1 MPPLGM
7 GTLLGYTAPA
17 VVLVMV
23 GVWHLVS
30 VFASYVKSPRDYIA
44 RAWHP
49 ANCLPHRGKHIEL
62 YLLVLFVLMAI
73 FYELGV
79 STNFQP
85 TVDGAISKHRVAS
98 FEHITM
104 LVMFWMVVL
113 IVLLTDTTAALPL
126 PQESSLLF
134 ASIAF
139 GLEWISV
146 SNQAA
151 RNSGLES
158 QCNLLLSHVAALC
171 AICTGLLALRPKL
184 FLVDLVLC
192 MGIILQGTW
201 LFQIGP
207 FLYVEGFIPEG
218 CHYRLDLPSRID
230 GSTQCDVEVSRIRA
244 VALVNLAF
252 NFHVIMVVFFSV
264 LTFAIVAKLPGTR
277 RGYDSLSRDI
287 VDGEGVKP
295 VPKPLFDRP

>member
-1 MPPLGM
+1 M
-7 GTLLGYTAPA
+7 GTLVGHIAPA
-17 VVLVMV
+17 LVLVMV

-30 VFASYVKSPRDYIA
+30 IFACYVKSPREYVA

-49 ANCLPHRGKHIEL
+49 ANWLPHRGKHVEL
-62 YLLVLFVLMAI
+62 YVLVLFIPVAI

-85 TVDGAISKHRVAS
+85 LVDGAIPKNRVSS
-98 FEHITM
+98 FEHTTTLI
-104 LVMFWMVVL
+104 MFWMYAV
-113 IVLLTDTTAALPL
+113 IVLVSDTTAALPL
-126 PQESSLLF
+126 PSEASLLF

-158 QCNLLLSHVAALC
+158 QCNLLLAYVAALC

-201 LFQIGP
+201 LFQIGLY
-207 FLYVEGFIPEG
+207 LYVEKFIPEG
-218 CHYRLDLPSRID
+218 CHYRLDLPTGID
-230 GSTQCDVEVSRIRA
+230 GSTQCDIEVSRVRA

-252 NFHVIMVVFFSV
+252 NFHVIMVVLFSV
-264 LTFAIVAKLPGTR
+264 LVFAAVAKVYGTR

-287 VDGEGVKP
+287 TDGEGVKP
-295 VPKPLFDRP
+295 VPKLHIERP

>member
-1 MPPLGM
+1 LTPLGM
-7 GTLLGYTAPA
+7 GTLLGHTAPA

-104 LVMFWMVVL
+104 LVMFWMFVL
-113 IVLLTDTTAALPL
+113 IVLLSDTTAALPL

-171 AICTGLLALRPKL
+171 AICTGTSLRSLAPSSLPLSSPLPSSLPILPIDDSSGALRMSGQ
-184 FLVDLVLC
+184 D
-192 MGIILQGTW
+192 
-201 LFQIGP
+201 
-207 FLYVEGFIPEG
+207 
-218 CHYRLDLPSRID
+218 SR
-230 GSTQCDVEVSRIRA
+230 
-244 VALVNLAF
+244 
-252 NFHVIMVVFFSV
+252 
-264 LTFAIVAKLPGTR
+264 R
-277 RGYDSLSRDI
+277 RNH
-287 VDGEGVKP
+287 
-295 VPKPLFDRP
+295 